1 MLFRSIKS
9 FLRYELL
16 RRPNW
21 QIISYA
27 IAGEPDTQLSG
38 TIGSYVAVTIPRPEM
53 TDAARTLILMTEN
66 GDSADEVRSY
76 AEAHSVDAAGSLS
89 VDQQRAERA
98 AGMGEVYVPEE
109 DAGYA
114 PVYGTEDDTSEDD
127 VLYEDA
133 GTVPQGNDYSDP
145 EDDAGSFEY
154 TYE

>member
-1 MLFRSIKS
+1 
-9 FLRYELL
+9 
-16 RRPNW
+16 
-21 QIISYA
+21 
-27 IAGEPDTQLSG
+27 
-38 TIGSYVAVTIPRPEM
+38 
-53 TDAARTLILMTEN
+53 TEN
-66 GDSADEVRSY
+66 GDSADAIRSY
-76 AEAHSVDAAGSLS
+76 AEAHSVDAAGALS

-133 GTVPQGNDYSDP
+133 GTVSQGNDYSDP

>member
-1 MLFRSIKS
+1 M
-9 FLRYELL
+9 
-16 RRPNW
+16 
-21 QIISYA
+21 
-27 IAGEPDTQLSG
+27 
-38 TIGSYVAVTIPRPEM
+38 
-53 TDAARTLILMTEN
+53 
-66 GDSADEVRSY
+66 
-76 AEAHSVDAAGSLS
+76 DAAGSLS
-89 VDQQRAERA
+89 GDQQRAERA